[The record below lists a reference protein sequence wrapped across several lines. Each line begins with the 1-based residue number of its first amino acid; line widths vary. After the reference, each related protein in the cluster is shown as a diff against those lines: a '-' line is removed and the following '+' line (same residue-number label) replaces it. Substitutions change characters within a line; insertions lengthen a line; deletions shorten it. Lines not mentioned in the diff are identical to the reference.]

1 MNKMILALVLGIACL
16 MNAQIYSNKDIEICN
31 SKFDYAVKNKLYEK
45 PIGYIIAEMGKSFIG
60 TNYVAHTLEKGKT
73 ESLVVD
79 FTGLDC
85 TTFLETNLTL
95 ARCIKE
101 RKTTFENYQNELK
114 KIRYRNGIIDQYPSR
129 LHYFSDWI
137 YDNIKKGI
145 VENIS
150 QKLGGEPIKF
160 NVYYMSKNPASYE
173 QLDSNPSFI
182 PTIEKQE
189 KEINSREYY
198 YIPKGKVFKA
208 EKEIHSGDLIAFTT
222 DAKGLDISHVGIAV
236 KTDDGVVHLMHA
248 PNVGYKVQISPLSLA
263 DYITKVKKDTG
274 IIVLRA
280 EDPK

>member
-1 MNKMILALVLGIACL
+1 MNKMIVTLVIGIACL
-16 MNAQIYSNKDIEICN
+16 MNAQIFSDKDIEICN

-45 PIGYIIAEMGKSFIG
+45 PIGYVIAEMGKSFIG
-60 TNYVAHTLEKGKT
+60 TNYIAHTLEKGKT
-73 ESLVVD
+73 ESLVID

-101 RKTTFENYQNELK
+101 RKTTFDNYQAELK
-114 KIRYRNGIIDQYPSR
+114 RIRYRNGIIDQYPSR

-150 QKLGGEPIKF
+150 QKLGGKPIKF
-160 NVYYMSKNPASYE
+160 NVYYMSKNPSSYV
-173 QLDSNPSFI
+173 QLNDNPSFI
-182 PTIEKQE
+182 PEIEKQE

-198 YIPKGKVFKA
+198 YIPKEKILQA
-208 EKEIHSGDLIAFTT
+208 EKRIQSGDLIAFTT
-222 DAKGLDISHVGIAV
+222 DTKGLDISHVGIAI
-236 KTDDGVVHLMHA
+236 KMDDGVVHLMHA
-248 PNVGYKVQISPLSLA
+248 PNVGFKVQISPMSLA

-274 IIVLRA
+274 IMVLRA
-280 EDPK
+280 LDPK